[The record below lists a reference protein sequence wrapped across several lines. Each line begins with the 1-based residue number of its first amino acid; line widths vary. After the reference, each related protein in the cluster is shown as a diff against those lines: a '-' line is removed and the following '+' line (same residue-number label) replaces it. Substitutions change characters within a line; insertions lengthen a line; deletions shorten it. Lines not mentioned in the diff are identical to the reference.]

1 MKKHYYPSS
10 KRKVI
15 NGFLF
20 IFLGVAA
27 IVGASQVSSIR
38 EFFTKASGEQADI
51 FIDTQAVLG
60 PLNRSWRNLAQGGE
74 DHNWS
79 IQPITD
85 KVSALNPEYIRIDH
99 IYDFYNIVQGSPGN
113 LSFDFSKLD
122 IILSDILATGA
133 KPYISLSYMPPVISK
148 GDIVDEPHDWHDWQ
162 LTVQKTIEH
171 VSGTRGISN
180 VYYEVWNEPDLFGGW
195 KYWGP
200 KNYLTMYSHAAIGA
214 RNAQQNPGLQNF
226 YLGGPATTALY
237 KNWFDAL
244 AKHAIN
250 NNLKFDFFSWHRYDH
265 SLNVFQTDLESVRS
279 WLARYPQLVPTLELH
294 VTEWGPDSENH
305 PAYDN
310 SYGAAHAV
318 AGAITLNQFVD
329 RAFVFEIED
338 GKDPSGQANWGRWG
352 LLTHQ
357 SFGSTPKPRYH
368 GLRLLDRIGSQRLQI
383 SGQGT
388 WVKAV
393 AARNDLGNTQ
403 VVIANADLYAKNSE
417 LVPVTFN
424 NIQPG
429 NYQFN
434 LEFLDG
440 RTQNILLATS
450 SATLRT
456 EVPMTPNSV
465 AIGELVWIGLN

>member
-10 KRKVI
+10 KKKII

-20 IFLGVAA
+20 ILLGIAA
-27 IVGASQVSSIR
+27 IVGASQVSTIR
-38 EFFTKASGEQADI
+38 EFFTKASGEPAEI

-74 DHNWS
+74 DHNWR

-99 IYDFYNIVQGSPGN
+99 IYDFYDIVQGSPGN

-133 KPYISLSYMPPVISK
+133 KPYISLSYMPPAISK

-171 VSGTRGISN
+171 VSGTRAISE

-195 KYWGP
+195 RYWGP

-214 RNAQQNPGLQNF
+214 NNAQQRAGLQKF
-226 YLGGPATTALY
+226 YLGGPGITALY

-265 SLNVFQTDLESVRS
+265 SLNIFQADLEDVRT
-279 WLARYPQLVPTLELH
+279 WLVRYPQLVPTLELH

-310 SYGAAHAV
+310 NYGAAHAV
-318 AGAITLNQFVD
+318 AGAITLNQLVD
-329 RAFVFEIED
+329 KAFVFEIED
-338 GKDPSGQANWGRWG
+338 GKDPNGQANWGRWG
-352 LLTHQ
+352 LVTHQ
-357 SFGSTPKPRYH
+357 SVGATPKPRYH
-368 GLRLLDRIGSQRLQI
+368 ALRLLDRIGSQRLQI

-403 VVIANADLYAKNSE
+403 LVIANSDLYAKNSE
-417 LVPVTFN
+417 MVPVTFN

-429 NYQFN
+429 NYRLN

-440 RTQNILLATS
+440 RVQNMMLATT
-450 SATLRT
+450 SAVLRT

-465 AIGELVWIGLN
+465 VVGELVWTGQN